1 MKKLSMTV
9 AVSALTVAAPGLAA
23 AQDANYLALR
33 AGVNDTRQTEFRTD
47 DTVTQ
52 DTTISSKY
60 DTGYS
65 TALAFGRTYDTG
77 SDFNVRTEF
86 ELGYS
91 ASEVDSHQQEVV
103 DRSNPVPST
112 VSRTAVTP
120 PEGDLMVTTGFA
132 SVYGEK
138 DLEVIPQANFI
149 FGAGGGV
156 AHVDFDGYGR
166 TGDAPVMNDDDITYG
181 FHLSTGWSYEIND
194 QMALEAMYRYQ
205 SIEEVELEAETGA
218 TSRIRVDSH
227 NFLAGLRY
235 SF

>member
-9 AVSALTVAAPGLAA
+9 AVSMFTVAAPGLAA
-23 AQDANYLALR
+23 AQDANYFALR
-33 AGVNDTRQTEFRTD
+33 AGVNDTRQTEFSVD

-52 DTTISSKY
+52 NTTVSSKY
-60 DTGYS
+60 DTGYNTS
-65 TALAFGRTYDTG
+65 LALGRTYDSG

-91 ASEVDSHQQEVV
+91 AAEVDSHQEKVV

-112 VSRTAVTP
+112 VSSTSLTP
-120 PEGDLMVTTGFA
+120 AEGDLMVTTGFA

-138 DLEVIPQANFI
+138 DLEIVPEANFI
-149 FGAGGGV
+149 FGAGAGV
-156 AHVDFDGYGR
+156 AHVDFDGYGV
-166 TGDAPVMNDDDITYG
+166 TGTTVMDDDDVTYG
-181 FHLSTGWSYEIND
+181 FHLSTGWSYELNE
-194 QMALEAMYRYQ
+194 QLALEAMYRYQ
-205 SIEEVELEAETGA
+205 SIEEVELESESNA

-227 NFLAGLRY
+227 NFLAGMRY